1 MLHSAA
7 RWLIEPSAFDYATNS
22 PRLSGR
28 ASPSFRAETARAT
41 LPDNN
46 RARGFDDRLVFS
58 CFKQRHCYLL
68 QCRGG
73 AGFRAETEQR
83 STLQM
88 KIIVIASQKGGVG
101 KSTLTGHL
109 SVQAEMSGDGP
120 VVALDT
126 DPQGSTVEW
135 WKVRA
140 TEDVQFAQADVV
152 NLRAQLQ
159 SLAAAGFKL
168 AIIDTPPAV
177 TEGIQAVINCA
188 DLVIIPTR
196 PSPHDLRAIGRTLA
210 LLQNAGKRPYF
221 VINGAASRARITAEA
236 AIALSQHGTVCMP
249 VLHQRT
255 DFASSMTDGGTVQEL
270 DANSKSA
277 GEVRE
282 LWDYIRGQLGLKGVK
297 K

>member
-1 MLHSAA
+1 
-7 RWLIEPSAFDYATNS
+7 
-22 PRLSGR
+22 
-28 ASPSFRAETARAT
+28 
-41 LPDNN
+41 
-46 RARGFDDRLVFS
+46 
-58 CFKQRHCYLL
+58 
-68 QCRGG
+68 
-73 AGFRAETEQR
+73 
-83 STLQM
+83 M